1 MFGSKKEPKQDLRQ
15 GMWESGP
22 RTGADF
28 GEDRPRVERGARI
41 VSPDFAPQAEGQTTH
56 E

>member
-1 MFGSKKEPKQDLRQ
+1 MFGSKKEPKRDMRK

-22 RTGADF
+22 KSKAAV
-28 GEDRPRVERGARI
+28 GEVRPVREAGPDIAR
-41 VSPDFAPQAEGQTTH
+41 PTFRPQAEGQTTH